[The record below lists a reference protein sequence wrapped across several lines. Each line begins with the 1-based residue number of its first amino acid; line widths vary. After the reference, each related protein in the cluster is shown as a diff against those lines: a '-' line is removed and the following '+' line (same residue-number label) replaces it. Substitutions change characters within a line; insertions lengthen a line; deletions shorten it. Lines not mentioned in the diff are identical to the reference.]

1 MMIDDTK
8 LYTVRFAR
16 KVDQQQHK
24 YPPIF
29 TIMVR
34 VFAKDISEAMS
45 LANEYTNL
53 ASNEYEIVSAETDGG
68 GDYVA
73 YTTSPCR

>member
-8 LYTVRFAR
+8 LYVVRFSR
-16 KVDQQQHK
+16 KVDPQQHK
-24 YPPIF
+24 YPPIL

-68 GDYVA
+68 GDCMPH
-73 YTTSPCR
+73 SPRPCT